1 VSEPGFQ
8 VIARR
13 WRPRRFDELVGQ
25 EHIVRTLR
33 NALETK
39 RLAHAYLFVGPRGTG
54 KTTTARILAKALNC
68 TGGPKADFA
77 VDDPVCLSIEQGS
90 CLDVVEIDA
99 ASNRSLE
106 DAKRIRDECQF
117 APSACP
123 FKVFIIDEVHQLT
136 KDAFNALLKT
146 LEEPPPWVKFILATT
161 ESDKVLPTITSRC
174 QRLEFHPIAEEVIAA
189 QLARIVKADGVK
201 ADEMALT
208 AIARLANGGMRDSQS
223 ILDQVISFSGKTV
236 TEADVLSIYGLA
248 SAQQVADLAR
258 AIATGDGRLILSLC
272 DAFHAE
278 GRDLLRVLGDLQ
290 ARVRQ
295 ASLDSVRQGG
305 TSALLGAPLATEQ
318 LVRVLECLQAGE
330 QGIRQGLSPRANF
343 EVTLLKAIEQSRAR
357 SIDLLIKDI
366 AAASAGLPREPGEK
380 KINRY
385 LVPPVNLF
393 GDPPAPAPTLA
404 AAPAAAPAAPA
415 PRREAPA
422 AILDIPI
429 EETASFEE
437 SLPPLDIAG
446 AEEEAEQAAARRGF
460 AFPVVDLPVTKV
472 AETGKSAFP
481 GDPEF
486 QAALAALPP
495 GLAEKLRSTLGA
507 EFTALRPVPAGKLR
521 RPA

>member
-201 ADEMALT
+201 ADEHALT

-295 ASLDSVRQGG
+295 ASLDAVRQGG

-393 GDPPAPAPTLA
+393 GDKPAPAPT
-404 AAPAAAPAAPA
+404 PAAAPAPSPA

-422 AILDIPI
+422 PIVDVPI
-429 EETASFEE
+429 EETAAFEE

-446 AEEEAEQAAARRGF
+446 AEEEAEPAAARNAF
-460 AFPVVDLPVTKV
+460 AFPATALPIAKV
-472 AETGKSAFP
+472 AETGKTAFP
-481 GDPEF
+481 GDKDF
-486 QAALAALPP
+486 QEALAALPP